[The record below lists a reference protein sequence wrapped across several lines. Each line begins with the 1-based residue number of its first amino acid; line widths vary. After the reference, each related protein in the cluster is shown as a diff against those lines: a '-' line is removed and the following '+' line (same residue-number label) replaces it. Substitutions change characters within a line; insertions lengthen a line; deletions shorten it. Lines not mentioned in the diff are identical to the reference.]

1 VLRAVAALS
10 LVLNLAG
17 LTWGLPARWHPD
29 EKADEASRMIRDRTL
44 RPESFINPTLPV
56 YATLPVVWLQ
66 QRAAAL
72 GVLRG
77 RAADPLLAARALS
90 ALAGALAVLV
100 LGLAALRTHP
110 RLGALP
116 ALFLALAPGFVN
128 LCHFATPEAWLMLG
142 TAATLALALAH
153 LDGRAPAWA
162 LGLALGLT
170 LSTKHTA
177 AALLAPCLLAVVLA
191 PWTAAPD
198 GRRERLARAVL
209 AALGLLALG
218 IALALHGGGGESLAA
233 HLRLRD
239 PRLLPAES
247 ARAFVRALSLSSAAA
262 GLALLAAAV
271 LSLRGPAWA
280 RSLARPEVAILL
292 LTAAAGFAVGT
303 PYVVVDPAAV
313 LSGMAFNYETRLQYK
328 GLVGEHT
335 SFAAYAALMAD
346 ALTVPLMAAAVA
358 GAFVAAGRALQRERA
373 SLALLLAFVCPYLLV
388 ASSGH
393 RAMRFLAPLLPAAA
407 WMAALAL
414 SAVRTALTRRVLAAA
429 VGARAALAALLL
441 IRLFYVDS
449 RAQAQRWMAAHVP
462 PGQEIDLIA
471 NNPGYAPAAPPG
483 RTLRV
488 VPTLSREMAPPERFS
503 EAAAR
508 YAAEGAPWLVL
519 TASYY
524 ERFLEHPD
532 QLPERAR
539 FFEGLLQG
547 RAGYE
552 VAARFQQKGWLRPP
566 AEFLDPE
573 IVILRK
579 RM

>member
-1 VLRAVAALS
+1 
-10 LVLNLAG
+10 
-17 LTWGLPARWHPD
+17 
-29 EKADEASRMIRDRTL
+29 MIRDRTL
-44 RPESFINPTLPV
+44 RPQSFINPTLPV
-56 YATLPVVWLQ
+56 YATLPVVWIQ

-72 GVLRG
+72 GLLHG

-100 LGLAALRTHP
+100 LGLATLRTHP
-110 RLGALP
+110 RLGAQP

-153 LDGRAPAWA
+153 QAGRAPAWV

-177 AALLAPCLLAVVLA
+177 AALLAPCLAAVWLAPRAPSPDARRERHGRIALALLGLTALAVAVVLA
-191 PWTAAPD
+191 GAV
-198 GRRERLARAVL
+198 GEFLA
-209 AALGLLALG
+209 G
-218 IALALHGGGGESLAA
+218 

-247 ARAFVRALSLSSAAA
+247 ARGFVRALAAA
-262 GLALLAAAV
+262 AAASGLALLAATAV
-271 LSLRGPAWA
+271 SLRGPAGA
-280 RSLARPEVAILL
+280 RGLARPEVPALF
-292 LTAAAGFAVGT
+292 AAAVAGFMIGT
-303 PYVVVDPAAV
+303 PYAAIDPAAV

-328 GLVGEHT
+328 GLVGEPT
-335 SFAAYAALMAD
+335 SFGAYAALMAD
-346 ALTVPLMAAAVA
+346 GLTVPLMAAAVA
-358 GAFVAAGRALQRERA
+358 GAFVAAGRALPPTHNAAGDKQKDRA
-373 SLALLLAFVCPYLLV
+373 ALVLLLAFVCPYLLV
-388 ASSGH
+388 AASGH
-393 RAMRFLAPLLPAAA
+393 RALRFLAPLLPPAA

-414 SAVRTALTRRVLAAA
+414 TAVRTALTRRVLTVLVA
-429 VGARAALAALLL
+429 ARAALATLLL

-449 RAQAQRWMAAHVP
+449 RAQAQRWLAAHVP
-462 PGQEIDLIA
+462 PGEEIDLIA
-471 NNPGYAPAAPPG
+471 NNPGYAPATPPG

-488 VPTLSREMAPPERFS
+488 VPTLSREMAPRERFS

-508 YAAEGAPWLVL
+508 YPAEGAAWLVL

-532 QLPERAR
+532 QVPERAA
-539 FFEGLLQG
+539 FFQSLLQG
-547 RAGYE
+547 RAGYQ

-573 IVILRK
+573 IVVLRT
-579 RM
+579 R